1 MKWRSLELS
10 KVLKEVPPADWEVEA
25 MVEMVRNAANL
36 CKSDDLMC
44 HFLGVSESFVIHTG
58 LHCWFWGDVL
68 LAPLHHKAETP
79 SHVQSLCRPSRGFV
93 SEWGRFIPHL
103 TIKYG
108 HWTIGLMSFPIWRT
122 IKYGHLNRKKNRWS
136 TKRNPVFFEVNIL
149 ETTPCL
155 LYLADAAA
163 MFGGVLASTWAVQG
177 PKFAQEWIHPKG
189 IHPTFIQRGFDQQIY
204 IGIIRLSL
212 IIMISFMRIWGS
224 RFLRFMGTSVDGWWE
239 MSMYDWLYDYQ
250 LFSWEGSLESKWSLT
265 SVCNSHGIMG
275 LE

>member
-1 MKWRSLELS
+1 MQIWWSDVSLFGSFWIFCHPHWTPLLILRRCFVGS
-10 KVLKEVPPADWEVEA
+10 TASQSRNTQPCTKSLPTLTRVCLRMGSFHTPFDHKVWPLDHW
-25 MVEMVRNAANL
+25 
-36 CKSDDLMC
+36 
-44 HFLGVSESFVIHTG
+44 I
-58 LHCWFWGDVL
+58 DV
-68 LAPLHHKAETP
+68 
-79 SHVQSLCRPSRGFV
+79 V
-93 SEWGRFIPHL
+93 PHL
-103 TIKYG
+103 T
-108 HWTIGLMSFPIWRT
+108 HHQIWPFESE
-122 IKYGHLNRKKNRWS
+122 KKNRWS

-163 MFGGVLASTWAVQG
+163 MFGGVLASTWAGQG